1 MTIEWK
7 CCSMINHNLL
17 DKLLAENKINQS
29 FQLNE
34 INKQME
40 LKWNDDKYFFDVKE
54 SEKIFKYISLLKN
67 DKGSSRKFTILRF
80 QFEIIIEVL
89 CVKRREDNL
98 RRFREAHINVGRKNS
113 KSFLVGIIM
122 SYIFFHQ
129 KNIFGALFII
139 TGNTTKQA
147 TELYNTFKN
156 FVNSNKALKRRAKI
170 TDSRKEITRRD
181 NNNKLIVLSNDG
193 GGADSYSVYSFA
205 CDEIHEYSSDEIYGK
220 LKTGTG
226 QWDEPLAI
234 TLTTA
239 SSGEDPLNLEM
250 QLYTASKA
258 IENGKGE
265 DETFYY
271 KIYEADKDC
280 KIDDVTQ
287 WFKANP
293 GLGLFR
299 KVEDIVN
306 LCNRVSLMPL
316 QENMFRRMFLNQHI
330 ATDHIKNAI
339 NMELWNECVQDL
351 NIEDFKEYKC
361 WAGLDLSSQH
371 DITGFVLVF
380 YREDTDKFYV
390 FPFLFTAKDTVIE
403 REMKDKNPYSTWI
416 RDGELIAT
424 DGRYIRFADMLD
436 KMTKLKE
443 DFQIEKL
450 GFDRFGSPT
459 IMNVLESEFD
469 IVPLGQGTTTMTVY
483 IHSFENLLIDHRI
496 VIAKN
501 SLFDFMA
508 SNCIAVYNEQLDC
521 KYSKKKSKFK
531 IDGIIAMLMA
541 LGLAIEE
548 NDIEHYDPL
557 KALENMGW

>member
-1 MTIEWK
+1 
-7 CCSMINHNLL
+7 MIDLELL
-17 DKLLAENKINQS
+17 DKLIEENKVNQN
-29 FQLNE
+29 FQLQQINE
-34 INKQME
+34 NMAK
-40 LKWNDDKYFFDVKE
+40 KWNDDNYYFDSNE
-54 SEKIFKYISLLKN
+54 SNRVYQYISLLKN
-67 DKGSSRKFTILRF
+67 DKGTSRKFTILRF
-80 QFEIIIEVL
+80 QFEIIIEIL
-89 CVKRREDNL
+89 CVKRKKDNL

-122 SYIFFHQ
+122 SYLFFMQ
-129 KNIFGALFII
+129 KGIFGALFII

-156 FVNSNKALKRRAKI
+156 FVNSNKALKRRCKI
-170 TDSRKEITRRD
+170 TDSKKEILRKD

-220 LKTGTG
+220 LKTGSG
-226 QWDEPLAI
+226 QWDDPLAI

-239 SSGEDPLNLEM
+239 SSGEDPFNLEM
-250 QLYTASKA
+250 QLYTASKSL
-258 IENGKGE
+258 EKGE
-265 DETFYY
+265 GKDDTFYY
-271 KIYEADKDC
+271 KIYEADREC

-293 GLGLFR
+293 ALGLFR
-299 KVEDIVN
+299 KVEDIIN
-306 LCNRVSLMPL
+306 LCNRVRLMPL
-316 QENMFRRMFLNQHI
+316 QENMFRRMFLNQHV
-330 ATDHIKNAI
+330 ATDHIENAI
-339 NMELWNECVQDL
+339 NMELWYECVEDIK
-351 NIEDFKEYKC
+351 IEDFKGCKC

-390 FPFLFTAKDTVIE
+390 FPFLFTAKDTVRE
-403 REMKDKNPYSTWI
+403 REEKDKNPYSTWI
-416 RDGELIAT
+416 NDNELIAT
-424 DGRYIRFADMLD
+424 EGRYIRFFDVLD
-436 KMTKLKE
+436 KMTKLQGDYE
-443 DFQIEKL
+443 IEKL

-459 IMNVLESEFD
+459 IMNVLEKEFNL
-469 IVPLGQGTTTMTVY
+469 VPLGQGTTTMTIF

-508 SNCIAVYNEQLDC
+508 KNCVAVYNEQMEC
-521 KYSKKKSKFK
+521 KYSKKKSRFK
-531 IDGIIAMLMA
+531 IDGIIAMLMG

-548 NDIEHYDPL
+548 NDVEHYDPL
-557 KALENMGW
+557 EALEKMDW

>member
-1 MTIEWK
+1 
-7 CCSMINHNLL
+7 MIDLELL
-17 DKLLAENKINQS
+17 DKLIEENKIKQT
-29 FQLNE
+29 FQLQE
-34 INKQME
+34 INKSME
-40 LKWNDDKYFFDVKE
+40 LKWNSDKYYFDVKE
-54 SEKIFKYISLLKN
+54 SERIYKYISLLKN
-67 DKGSSRKFTILRF
+67 DKGTSRKFKILRF

-89 CVKRREDNL
+89 CVKRKKDNL

-122 SYIFFHQ
+122 SYIFFMQ
-129 KNIFGALFII
+129 RGIFGALFII

-156 FVNSNKALKRRAKI
+156 FVKSNKALSRRCKI
-170 TDSRKEITRRD
+170 TDSRKEILRKD

-220 LKTGTG
+220 LKTGSG

-239 SSGEDPLNLEM
+239 SSGEDPNNLEM

-258 IENGKGE
+258 LEIGEGE

-271 KIYEADKDC
+271 KIYEAEKDC

-287 WFKANP
+287 WFNANP

-299 KVEDIVN
+299 KVEDIIN

-339 NMELWNECVQDL
+339 NMELWNKCVEDIK
-351 NIEDFKEYKC
+351 IEDFKGCKC

-371 DITGFVLVF
+371 DITAFVLVF

-390 FPFLFTAKDTVIE
+390 FPFLFTAKDTVVE
-403 REMKDKNPYSTWI
+403 REMKDKNPYRQWI
-416 RDGELIAT
+416 KDNELIAT
-424 DGRYIRFADMLD
+424 EGRYIKFADMLD
-436 KMTKLKE
+436 KLTQLQE
-443 DFQIEKL
+443 EYEIEKL

-459 IMNVLESEFD
+459 ILNVLEKEFD
-469 IVPLGQGTTTMTVY
+469 IVPLGQGTATMTVF
-483 IHSFENLLIDHRI
+483 IHSFENLLIDNRI

-508 SNCIAVYNEQLDC
+508 NNCVAVYNEQLDC

-531 IDGIIAMLMA
+531 IDGIVAMLMA

-548 NDIEHYDPL
+548 NDVEHYDPL
-557 KALENMGW
+557 KALDDLGW

>member
-1 MTIEWK
+1 
-7 CCSMINHNLL
+7 MIDLNLL
-17 DKLLAENKINQS
+17 DKLIEENKVKQT
-29 FQLNE
+29 FQLEE
-34 INKQME
+34 INKSME
-40 LKWNDDKYFFDVKE
+40 LKWNDEKYYFDVEE
-54 SEKIFKYISLLKN
+54 SKRIYKYISLLKN
-67 DKGSSRKFTILRF
+67 DKGTSRKFKILKF

-89 CVKRREDNL
+89 CVKRKKDNF

-122 SYIFFHQ
+122 SYIFFMQ
-129 KNIFGALFII
+129 KGIFGALFII

-156 FVNSNKALKRRAKI
+156 FVNSNKALKRRCKI
-170 TDSRKEITRRD
+170 TDSKKEILRKD

-220 LKTGTG
+220 LKTGSG

-239 SSGEDPLNLEM
+239 SSGEDPNNLEM
-250 QLYTASKA
+250 QLYTASKS
-258 IENGKGE
+258 IENGEGE

-271 KIYEADKDC
+271 KIYEADKEC
-280 KIDDVTQ
+280 EIDDVTQ

-299 KVEDIVN
+299 KVEDIIN
-306 LCNRVSLMPL
+306 LCNRVALMPL

-339 NMELWNECVQDL
+339 NMDLWDECTDD
-351 NIEDFKEYKC
+351 IDIDDFKGYKC

-371 DITGFVLVF
+371 DITGFLLVF

-416 RDGELIAT
+416 KEGELIAT
-424 DGRYIRFADMLD
+424 DGRYIKFADMLD
-436 KMTKLKE
+436 KITKLQE
-443 DFQIEKL
+443 EVEIVKL

-459 IMNVLESEFD
+459 IMNVLEKEFD
-469 IVPLGQGTTTMTVY
+469 IVPLGQGTATMTVF

-496 VIAKN
+496 VIARN
-501 SLFDFMA
+501 SLFRFMA
-508 SNCIAVYNEQLDC
+508 KNCVAVYNEQLDC
-521 KYSKKKSKFK
+521 KYSKKKSKFV

-548 NDIEHYDPL
+548 NDTEHYDPL
-557 KALENMGW
+557 EALENMGW

>member
-1 MTIEWK
+1 
-7 CCSMINHNLL
+7 MISKQLQKLIDENRDKQKLDLEPFLL
-17 DKLLAENKINQS
+17 KMQKRWDN
-29 FQLNE
+29 
-34 INKQME
+34 
-40 LKWNDDKYFFDVKE
+40 DKYYYDTE
-54 SEKIFKYISLLKN
+54 EARKIYKYISLLKN
-67 DKGSSRKFTILRF
+67 DKGTSRKFTILTF
-80 QFEIIIEVL
+80 QFEIICEIL
-89 CVKRREDNL
+89 CVKYKDTKL
-98 RRFREAHINVGRKNS
+98 RRFREAHINVARKNS

-122 SYIFFHQ
+122 SYLFFHQ

-147 TELYNTFKN
+147 TELYNTFKC
-156 FVNSNKALKRRAKI
+156 FVNSNKALSRRCKI
-170 TDSRKEITRRD
+170 TDSRKEIIRRD

-239 SSGEDPLNLEM
+239 SSGEDPNNLEM
-250 QLYTASKA
+250 QLYEVAKKMDDEE
-258 IENGKGE
+258 IPKEDK

-280 KIDDVTQ
+280 KIDDYSQ

-293 GLGLFR
+293 ALGLFR
-299 KVEDIVN
+299 KIDDIIN
-306 LCNRVSLMPL
+306 LCKRVKLMPL

-339 NMELWNECVQDL
+339 NMELWNNCIQDIH
-351 NIEDFKEYKC
+351 IEDFKGMKC
-361 WAGLDLSSQH
+361 WGGLDLSSKH
-371 DITGFVLVF
+371 DITAFVLIF
-380 YREDTDKFYV
+380 YNDDTDKFYV
-390 FPFLFTAKDTVIE
+390 FPYLFTAKDTVVE
-403 REMKDKNPYSTWI
+403 REEKDKNPYSTWI
-416 RDGELIAT
+416 KDGELIAT
-424 DGRYIRFADMLD
+424 DGRYIRFNDMLD
-436 KMTKLKE
+436 KMLKLKE
-443 DFQIEKL
+443 DYKIEKI

-459 IMNVLESEFD
+459 IMNVLEDEFD
-469 IVPLGQGTTTMTVY
+469 VVPLGQGTATMSTF
-483 IHSFENLLIDHRI
+483 IKSFENLLIDGRL

-508 SNCIAVYNEQLDC
+508 SNCVAVYNEQMDC
-521 KYSKKKSKFK
+521 KYSKKRSKFK
-531 IDGIIAMLMA
+531 IDGIISMLMA

-548 NDIEHYDPL
+548 NDVEHYNPL
-557 KALENMGW
+557 DALNEMDW

>member
-1 MTIEWK
+1 
-7 CCSMINHNLL
+7 MIDHDLL
-17 DKLLAENKINQS
+17 DTLLEENKIKQT
-29 FQLNE
+29 FQLEE

-40 LKWNDDKYFFDVKE
+40 FKWNSDKYYFDIKE
-54 SEKIFKYISLLKN
+54 SEKIYKYISLLKN
-67 DKGSSRKFTILRF
+67 DKGTSRRFKILRF

-89 CVKRREDNL
+89 CVKRKKDNL

-122 SYIFFHQ
+122 SYLFFHQ
-129 KNIFGALFII
+129 RNIFGALFII

-156 FVNSNKALKRRAKI
+156 FVNSNKALRRRCKI
-170 TDSRKEITRRD
+170 TDSRKEILRKD

-205 CDEIHEYSSDEIYGK
+205 CDEIHEYPSDEIYGK
-220 LKTGTG
+220 LKTGSG

-239 SSGEDPLNLEM
+239 SSGEDPNNLEM
-250 QLYTASKA
+250 QLYTASKSL
-258 IENGKGE
+258 ENGEGE

-271 KIYEADKDC
+271 KIYEAAKGC
-280 KIDDVTQ
+280 KINDVVE
-287 WFKANP
+287 WFNANP

-299 KVEDIVN
+299 KVEDIIN

-316 QENMFRRMFLNQHI
+316 QENMFRRMFLNQHV

-339 NMELWNECVQDL
+339 NMELWSECVENI
-351 NIEDFKEYKC
+351 NIEDFKGCKC

-371 DITGFVLVF
+371 DVTAFVLVF
-380 YREDTDKFYV
+380 YKEETDKFYV
-390 FPFLFTAKDTVIE
+390 FPFLFTAKDTVVE
-403 REMKDKNPYSTWI
+403 REMKDKNPYGQWI
-416 RDGELIAT
+416 KDNELIAT
-424 DGRYIRFADMLD
+424 EGRYIRFSDMLD
-436 KMTKLKE
+436 KLTKLQE
-443 DFQIEKL
+443 DYDIEKL

-459 IMNVLESEFD
+459 IMNVLEKEFD
-469 IVPLGQGTTTMTVY
+469 VVPLGQGTTTMTIF

-508 SNCIAVYNEQLDC
+508 KNCVAVYNEQLDC
-521 KYSKKKSKFK
+521 KYSKKKSKYK

-548 NDIEHYDPL
+548 NDVDHYDPL

>member
-1 MTIEWK
+1 
-7 CCSMINHNLL
+7 
-17 DKLLAENKINQS
+17 
-29 FQLNE
+29 
-34 INKQME
+34 
-40 LKWNDDKYFFDVKE
+40 
-54 SEKIFKYISLLKN
+54 
-67 DKGSSRKFTILRF
+67 
-80 QFEIIIEVL
+80 
-89 CVKRREDNL
+89 
-98 RRFREAHINVGRKNS
+98 
-113 KSFLVGIIM
+113 M
-122 SYIFFHQ
+122 SYIFFMQ
-129 KNIFGALFII
+129 KGIFGALFII

-156 FVNSNKALKRRAKI
+156 FVNSNKALKRRCKI
-170 TDSRKEITRRD
+170 TDSKKEILRKD

-220 LKTGTG
+220 LKTGSG

-239 SSGEDPLNLEM
+239 SSGEDPNNLEM
-250 QLYTASKA
+250 QLYTASKS
-258 IENGKGE
+258 IENGEGE

-271 KIYEADKDC
+271 KIYEADKECD
-280 KIDDVTQ
+280 IDDVTQ

-299 KVEDIVN
+299 KVEDIIN
-306 LCNRVSLMPL
+306 LCNRVALMPL

-339 NMELWNECVQDL
+339 NMDLWDECTDD
-351 NIEDFKEYKC
+351 IDIDDFKGCKC

-371 DITGFVLVF
+371 DITGFLLVF

-416 RDGELIAT
+416 KEGELIAT
-424 DGRYIRFADMLD
+424 DGRYIKFADMLD
-436 KMTKLKE
+436 KITKLQE
-443 DFQIEKL
+443 EVEIVKL

-459 IMNVLESEFD
+459 IMNVLEKEFD
-469 IVPLGQGTTTMTVY
+469 IVPLGQGTATMTVF

-496 VIAKN
+496 VIARN
-501 SLFDFMA
+501 SLFRFMA
-508 SNCIAVYNEQLDC
+508 KNCVAVYNEQLDC
-521 KYSKKKSKFK
+521 KYSKKKSKFV

-548 NDIEHYDPL
+548 NDTEHYDPL
-557 KALENMGW
+557 EALENMGW

>member
-1 MTIEWK
+1 MVDLE
-7 CCSMINHNLL
+7 LL
-17 DKLLAENKINQS
+17 DKLIEKNKIKQT
-29 FQLNE
+29 FQLEE
-34 INKQME
+34 INKKME
-40 LKWNDDKYFFDVKE
+40 LKWNDDNYYFDVDE
-54 SEKIFKYISLLKN
+54 SNRIYKYISLLKN
-67 DKGSSRKFTILRF
+67 DKGTSRKFKILRF

-89 CVKRREDNL
+89 CVKRKKDKL

-122 SYIFFHQ
+122 SYIFFMQ
-129 KNIFGALFII
+129 KGIFGALFII

-156 FVNSNKALKRRAKI
+156 FVKSNKALRRRCKI
-170 TDSRKEITRRD
+170 TDSKKEILRKD

-205 CDEIHEYSSDEIYGK
+205 CDEVHEYSSDEIYGK
-220 LKTGTG
+220 LKTGSG

-239 SSGEDPLNLEM
+239 SSGEDPNNLEM
-250 QLYTASKA
+250 QLYTASKS
-258 IENGKGE
+258 IENGEGE
-265 DETFYY
+265 DKTFYY

-280 KIDDVTQ
+280 EIDDVKQ

-299 KVEDIVN
+299 KVEDIIN
-306 LCNRVSLMPL
+306 LCNRVALMPL

-339 NMELWNECVQDL
+339 NMDLWDECTED
-351 NIEDFKEYKC
+351 IDIDDFKGCKC

-371 DITGFVLVF
+371 DITGFILVF
-380 YREDTDKFYV
+380 YSEETDKFYV

-416 RDGELIAT
+416 KEAELIAT
-424 DGRYIRFADMLD
+424 EGRYIRFADMLD
-436 KMTKLKE
+436 KITKLQE
-443 DFQIEKL
+443 DVEIAKL

-459 IMNVLESEFD
+459 IMNVLEKEFD
-469 IVPLGQGTTTMTVY
+469 IVPLGQGTATMTVF

-496 VIAKN
+496 VIARN
-501 SLFDFMA
+501 SLFRFMA
-508 SNCIAVYNEQLDC
+508 KNCVAVYNEQLDC

-548 NDIEHYDPL
+548 NDVEHYDPL
-557 KALENMGW
+557 EALENMGW

>member
-1 MTIEWK
+1 
-7 CCSMINHNLL
+7 MIDLELL
-17 DKLLAENKINQS
+17 DKLIEENKIKQT
-29 FQLNE
+29 FQLQE
-34 INKQME
+34 INKAME
-40 LKWNDDKYFFDVKE
+40 LKWNDDKYYFDTKE
-54 SEKIFKYISLLKN
+54 SERVYKYISLLKN
-67 DKGSSRKFTILRF
+67 DKGTSRKFKILRF

-89 CVKRREDNL
+89 CVKRKKDNL

-122 SYIFFHQ
+122 SYIFFMQ
-129 KNIFGALFII
+129 RGIFGALFII

-156 FVNSNKALKRRAKI
+156 FVNSNKALSRRCKI
-170 TDSRKEITRRD
+170 TDSRKEILRKD

-220 LKTGTG
+220 LKTGSG

-239 SSGEDPLNLEM
+239 SSGEDPNNLEM

-258 IENGKGE
+258 LEIGE
-265 DETFYY
+265 GDDETFYY
-271 KIYEADKDC
+271 KIYEAEKDC

-287 WFKANP
+287 WFNANP

-299 KVEDIVN
+299 KVEDIIN

-339 NMELWNECVQDL
+339 NMELWNQCVEDI
-351 NIEDFKEYKC
+351 NIEDFKGCKC

-371 DITGFVLVF
+371 DITAFVLVF

-390 FPFLFTAKDTVIE
+390 FPYLFTAKDTVVE
-403 REMKDKNPYSTWI
+403 REMKDKNPYRQWI
-416 RDGELIAT
+416 KDGELIAT
-424 DGRYIRFADMLD
+424 EGRYIKFADMLD
-436 KMTKLKE
+436 KLTKLQE
-443 DFQIEKL
+443 EYEIEKL

-459 IMNVLESEFD
+459 IMNVLEKEFD
-469 IVPLGQGTTTMTVY
+469 IVPLGQGTATMTVF
-483 IHSFENLLIDHRI
+483 IHSFENLLIDNRI

-508 SNCIAVYNEQLDC
+508 NNCVAVYNEQLDC

-531 IDGIIAMLMA
+531 IDGIVAMLMA

-548 NDIEHYDPL
+548 NDVEHYDPL
-557 KALENMGW
+557 KALDDLGW

>member
-1 MTIEWK
+1 
-7 CCSMINHNLL
+7 MIDLDLL
-17 DKLLAENKINQS
+17 DKLIEENKIKQT
-29 FQLNE
+29 FQLQE
-34 INKQME
+34 INKSME
-40 LKWNDDKYFFDVKE
+40 FKWNNDKYYFDVEE
-54 SEKIFKYISLLKN
+54 SIRVYKYISLLKN
-67 DKGSSRKFTILRF
+67 DKGTSRKFNILRF

-89 CVKRREDNL
+89 CVKRKKDNL

-122 SYIFFHQ
+122 SYIFFMQ
-129 KNIFGALFII
+129 KGIFGALFII

-156 FVNSNKALKRRAKI
+156 FVNSNKALRRRCKI
-170 TDSRKEITRRD
+170 TDSRKEILRKD

-220 LKTGTG
+220 LKTGSG

-239 SSGEDPLNLEM
+239 SSGEDPNNLEM
-250 QLYTASKA
+250 QLYTASKSL
-258 IENGKGE
+258 ENGEGE
-265 DETFYY
+265 DETFYF
-271 KIYEADKDC
+271 KIYEADKEC
-280 KIDDVTQ
+280 KIDDVIQ

-316 QENMFRRMFLNQHI
+316 QENMFRRMFLNQHV

-339 NMELWNECVQDL
+339 NMELWNKCVEDI
-351 NIEDFKEYKC
+351 NIEDFKGCKC

-371 DITGFVLVF
+371 DVTAFVLVF
-380 YREDTDKFYV
+380 YSEDTEKFYV
-390 FPFLFTAKDTVIE
+390 FPFLFTAKDTVVE
-403 REMKDKNPYSTWI
+403 REMKDKNPYRQWI
-416 RDGELIAT
+416 KDNELIAT
-424 DGRYIRFADMLD
+424 EGRYIKFADMLD
-436 KMTKLKE
+436 KMTKLEE
-443 DFQIEKL
+443 DYDIEKL

-459 IMNVLESEFD
+459 ILNVLEKEFD
-469 IVPLGQGTTTMTVY
+469 IVPLGQGTATMTVF

-508 SNCIAVYNEQLDC
+508 KNCVAVYNEQLDC

-548 NDIEHYDPL
+548 NDVDHYDPL
-557 KALENMGW
+557 KALEDLGW

>member
-1 MTIEWK
+1 
-7 CCSMINHNLL
+7 MIDLELL
-17 DKLLAENKINQS
+17 DKLIEENKIKQT
-29 FQLNE
+29 FQLQE
-34 INKQME
+34 INKSME
-40 LKWNDDKYFFDVKE
+40 LKWNDDKYYFDVKE
-54 SEKIFKYISLLKN
+54 SERVYKYISLLKN
-67 DKGSSRKFTILRF
+67 DKGTSRKFKILRF

-89 CVKRREDNL
+89 CVKRKKDNL

-122 SYIFFHQ
+122 SYIFFMQ
-129 KNIFGALFII
+129 RGIFGALFII

-156 FVNSNKALKRRAKI
+156 FVNSNKALSRRCKI
-170 TDSRKEITRRD
+170 TDSRKEILRKD

-220 LKTGTG
+220 LKTGSG

-239 SSGEDPLNLEM
+239 SSGEDPNNLEM

-258 IENGKGE
+258 LESGESEGE

-271 KIYEADKDC
+271 KIYEAEKEC

-299 KVEDIVN
+299 KVEDIIN

-339 NMELWNECVQDL
+339 NMELWNKCVEDIK
-351 NIEDFKEYKC
+351 IEDFKGCKC

-371 DITGFVLVF
+371 DITAFVLVF

-390 FPFLFTAKDTVIE
+390 FPFLFTAKDTVVE
-403 REMKDKNPYSTWI
+403 REMKDKNPYRQWI
-416 RDGELIAT
+416 KDNELIAT
-424 DGRYIRFADMLD
+424 EGRYIKFADMLD
-436 KMTKLKE
+436 KLTKLQE
-443 DFQIEKL
+443 EYEIEKL

-459 IMNVLESEFD
+459 IMNVLEKEFD
-469 IVPLGQGTTTMTVY
+469 IVPLGQGTATMTVF
-483 IHSFENLLIDHRI
+483 IHSFENLLIDNRI

-508 SNCIAVYNEQLDC
+508 NNCVAVYNEQLDC

-531 IDGIIAMLMA
+531 IDGIVAMLMA

-548 NDIEHYDPL
+548 NDVEHYDPL
-557 KALENMGW
+557 KALDDLGW

>member
-1 MTIEWK
+1 
-7 CCSMINHNLL
+7 MIDHDLL
-17 DKLLAENKINQS
+17 DTLLEENKIKQT
-29 FQLNE
+29 FQLEE

-40 LKWNDDKYFFDVKE
+40 LKWNNDKYYFDIKE
-54 SEKIFKYISLLKN
+54 SEKIYKYVSLLKN
-67 DKGSSRKFTILRF
+67 DKGTSRKFKILRF
-80 QFEIIIEVL
+80 QFEIIIEIL
-89 CVKRREDNL
+89 CVKRKKDNL

-122 SYIFFHQ
+122 SYLFFHQ
-129 KNIFGALFII
+129 RNIFGALFII

-156 FVNSNKALKRRAKI
+156 FVNSNKALRRRCKI
-170 TDSRKEITRRD
+170 TDSRKEILRKD

-220 LKTGTG
+220 LKTGSG

-239 SSGEDPLNLEM
+239 SSGEDPNNLEM
-250 QLYTASKA
+250 QLYTASKSL
-258 IENGKGE
+258 ENGEGQ

-271 KIYEADKDC
+271 KIYEAAKGC
-280 KIDDVTQ
+280 KIYDVAE
-287 WFKANP
+287 WFNANP

-299 KVEDIVN
+299 KVEDIIN

-316 QENMFRRMFLNQHI
+316 QENMFRRMFLNQHV

-339 NMELWNECVQDL
+339 NMELWNECVENI
-351 NIEDFKEYKC
+351 NIEDFKGCKC

-371 DITGFVLVF
+371 DVTAFVLVF
-380 YREDTDKFYV
+380 YKEETDKFYV
-390 FPFLFTAKDTVIE
+390 FPFLFTAKDTVVE
-403 REMKDKNPYSTWI
+403 REMKDKNPYGQWI
-416 RDGELIAT
+416 QDNELIAT
-424 DGRYIRFADMLD
+424 EGRYIRFSDMLD
-436 KMTKLKE
+436 KLTKLQE
-443 DFQIEKL
+443 DYDIEKL

-459 IMNVLESEFD
+459 IMNVLEKEFD
-469 IVPLGQGTTTMTVY
+469 VVPLGQGTTTMTIF

-508 SNCIAVYNEQLDC
+508 KNCVAVYNEQLDC
-521 KYSKKKSKFK
+521 KYSKKKSKYK
-531 IDGIIAMLMA
+531 IDGIIAMLMG

-548 NDIEHYDPL
+548 NDVDHYDPL

>member
-1 MTIEWK
+1 
-7 CCSMINHNLL
+7 MIDLDLL
-17 DKLLAENKINQS
+17 DKLIEENKIKQT
-29 FQLNE
+29 FQLQE
-34 INKQME
+34 INKSME
-40 LKWNDDKYFFDVKE
+40 LKWNNDKYYFDVKE
-54 SEKIFKYISLLKN
+54 SERVYKYISLLKN
-67 DKGSSRKFTILRF
+67 DKGTSRKFKILRF

-89 CVKRREDNL
+89 CVKRKKDNL

-122 SYIFFHQ
+122 SYIFFMQ
-129 KNIFGALFII
+129 KGIFGALFII

-156 FVNSNKALKRRAKI
+156 FVNSNKALSRRCKI
-170 TDSRKEITRRD
+170 TDSRKEILRRD
-181 NNNKLIVLSNDG
+181 NSNKLIVLANDG

-220 LKTGTG
+220 LKTGSG

-239 SSGEDPLNLEM
+239 SSGEDPNNLEM
-250 QLYTASKA
+250 QLYTASKSL
-258 IENGKGE
+258 ENGEGE

-271 KIYEADKDC
+271 KIYEADKEC

-287 WFKANP
+287 WFNANP

-299 KVEDIVN
+299 KVEDIIN

-339 NMELWNECVQDL
+339 NMELWNECVEDI
-351 NIEDFKEYKC
+351 NIEDFKGCKC

-371 DITGFVLVF
+371 DITAFILVF

-390 FPFLFTAKDTVIE
+390 FPFLFTAKDTVVE
-403 REMKDKNPYSTWI
+403 REMKDKNPYRQWI
-416 RDGELIAT
+416 KDGELIAT
-424 DGRYIRFADMLD
+424 EGRYIKFADMLD
-436 KMTKLKE
+436 KLTKLQE
-443 DFQIEKL
+443 EYEIEKL

-459 IMNVLESEFD
+459 IMNVLEKEFD
-469 IVPLGQGTTTMTVY
+469 IVPLGQGTATMTVF
-483 IHSFENLLIDHRI
+483 IHSFENLLIDSRI

-508 SNCIAVYNEQLDC
+508 KNCVAVYNEQLDC

-531 IDGIIAMLMA
+531 IDGIVAMLMA
-541 LGLAIEE
+541 LGLAIED
-548 NDIEHYDPL
+548 NDVEHYDPL
-557 KALENMGW
+557 KALDDLGW